1 MNTFLR
7 FFYEFISIFFEG
19 LFSIFKGI
27 FNGLGQMFD
36 FQNYMK
42 IINSYKDS
50 FQGSDWVF
58 VAIAIAILVVLL
70 ILIGLVI
77 YFTVSRIIKFKKM
90 GSTKDIYPRLYSKI
104 KKQPL

>member
-27 FNGLGQMFD
+27 FSGLGQMFD
-36 FQNYMK
+36 FKNYMK

-58 VAIAIAILVVLL
+58 VTIAIAILVILL

-77 YFTVSRIIKFKKM
+77 YFTVSRIIKFK
-90 GSTKDIYPRLYSKI
+90 
-104 KKQPL
+104 